1 MSHFQDVFD
10 AEKIAAGIAEWASI
24 ESPSSDATAVNRMM
38 DHAERTM
45 SSMGAAIERTPGTD
59 GYGDVLRAR
68 FEWGDSPGILILGH
82 LDTVHLVGTLAES
95 LAVSRGDKLFGPGF
109 WTHGGH
115 LAVHATSKIIERRAP
130 ARDHVHPGRRDRES
144 LHKNDREKQKRRY
157 VLVPEL
163 GPTSS

>member
-10 AEKIAAGIAEWASI
+10 AEEIAAGIAEWASI
-24 ESPSSDATAVNRMM
+24 ESPSFDATAVNRMM

-95 LAVSRGDKLFGPGF
+95 LAVSRL
-109 WTHGGH
+109 
-115 LAVHATSKIIERRAP
+115 
-130 ARDHVHPGRRDRES
+130 S
-144 LHKNDREKQKRRY
+144 LIHI
-157 VLVPEL
+157 
-163 GPTSS
+163 